1 MWFVYIVKCADGSL
15 YTGITTNVK
24 RRIEEHNNGNRISA
38 KYTRHRRPVMLVHK
52 EKIETRGKALKREA
66 EIKKLS
72 RIAKEKLVLGR

>member
-1 MWFVYIVKCADGSL
+1 
-15 YTGITTNVK
+15 
-24 RRIEEHNNGNRISA
+24 
-38 KYTRHRRPVMLVHK
+38 MLVHK